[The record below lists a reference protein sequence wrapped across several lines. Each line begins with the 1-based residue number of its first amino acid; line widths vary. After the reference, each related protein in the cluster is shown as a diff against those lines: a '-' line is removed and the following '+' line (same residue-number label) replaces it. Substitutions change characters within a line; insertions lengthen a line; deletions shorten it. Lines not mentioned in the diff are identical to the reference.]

1 MSRFSPPILIAAL
14 VAAGLSL
21 PGTASAATCSTAR
34 LPLPDA
40 SCTPGAT
47 NPDVTQS
54 TIDQTI
60 CVSGWTATVRP
71 PTSYT
76 NPLKKQGIADYGY
89 SDTNMSDYEEDHLI
103 PLELG
108 GAPRDPKN
116 LWPEPHSG
124 SKNSYSKDSVE
135 NRLKKAVCDGE
146 VALAPAQKAMATN
159 WTTAESVLGITPGAT
174 TPAAGGVPRPD
185 HIVVVIDENHAQGEI
200 VGSSN
205 APYITGLSQT
215 GANFT
220 NSHAVAHPSQPNYL
234 AVFSGGTQG
243 VTSDTCPKKAF
254 TTADLGGQALAAGI
268 GFTGYSESMPSDGYT
283 GCTSGA
289 YARKHNPWV
298 DFADVP
304 ASSNLR
310 FTRFPTDY
318 STLPAV
324 SVVVPNLQDDMHD
337 GTIQQG
343 DTWLKQHLDGYI
355 QWAKTHNSVFVLTFD
370 EDDYTTANQVPTIIT
385 GAGVKAGNY
394 GENINHYSVLRT
406 IEDAYGLPYAG
417 AAASAAPITDIWG

>member
-1 MSRFSPPILIAAL
+1 MSRFSLPILIVAL

-21 PGTASAATCSTAR
+21 PGTAQAATCSTAR

-54 TIDQTI
+54 TIDSTI

-76 NPLKKQGIADYGY
+76 NALKKQGIADYGY
-89 SDTNMSDYEEDHLI
+89 SDTSMADYEEDHLI

-108 GAPRDPKN
+108 GAPRDPRN
-116 LWPEPHSG
+116 LWPEPHAG
-124 SKNSYSKDSVE
+124 AKNSYSKDAIE
-135 NRLKKAVCDGE
+135 NKLKTAVCNGQ
-146 VALAPAQKAMATN
+146 VTLAAARNAIATN
-159 WTTAESVLGITPGAT
+159 WTTALSVVGLSASFG
-174 TPAAGGVPRPD
+174 PAAGGVPRPD
-185 HIVVVIDENHAQGEI
+185 HILVVIDENHAQGEI

-205 APYITGLSQT
+205 APYITGLSKS

-220 NSHAVAHPSQPNYL
+220 NSHAVSHPSQPNYL
-234 AVFSGGTQG
+234 ALFSGSTQG

-268 GFTGYSESMPSDGYT
+268 GFAGYSESMPSDGYT
-283 GCTSGA
+283 GCTSGN

-310 FTRFPTDY
+310 FTDFPTDY
-318 STLPAV
+318 TKLPAV
-324 SVVVPNLQDDMHD
+324 SFVVPNLQDDMHD

-343 DTWLKQHLDGYI
+343 DSWLKAHLDGYI

-370 EDDYTTANQVPTIIT
+370 EDDYTAANQIPTIIT
-385 GAGVKAGNY
+385 GAGVKTGNY
-394 GENINHYSVLRT
+394 GENISHYSVLRT
-406 IEDAYGLPYAG
+406 IEDAYGLPHAG
-417 AAASAAPITDIWG
+417 AAASATPITDIWG

>member
-1 MSRFSPPILIAAL
+1 MSRFAPIILIAA
-14 VAAGLSL
+14 VIAAGLSL

-54 TIDQTI
+54 TINSTI

-76 NPLKKQGIADYGY
+76 NALKKQGIIDYGY
-89 SDTNMSDYEEDHLI
+89 SDTNMSDYEEDHFI

-124 SKNSYSKDSVE
+124 SKNSYSKDAVE
-135 NRLKKAVCDGE
+135 NRVKKAVCAGQ
-146 VALAPAQKAMATN
+146 VALVPAQKAMAAN
-159 WTTAESVLGITPGAT
+159 WTTAESVLGITPSF
-174 TPAAGGVPRPD
+174 AAAAGVPRPD
-185 HIVVVIDENHAQGEI
+185 HILVVIDENHAQGEI

-220 NSHAVAHPSQPNYL
+220 NSHAISHPSQPNYL
-234 AVFSGGTQG
+234 ALFSGGTQG

-268 GFTGYSESMPSDGYT
+268 GFAGYSESLPSVGST
-283 GCTSGA
+283 VCTSGN

-304 ASSNLR
+304 ASANQR
-310 FTRFPTDY
+310 FTDFPTDY
-318 STLPAV
+318 TKLPAV
-324 SVVVPNLQDDMHD
+324 SFVVPNLQDDMHD

-355 QWAKTHNSVFVLTFD
+355 QWAKTHNSLFVLTFD
-370 EDDYTTANQVPTIIT
+370 EDDYTTANQIPTVIT
-385 GAGVKAGNY
+385 GAGVKTGNY
-394 GENINHYSVLRT
+394 GENISHYSVLRT
-406 IEDAYGLPYAG
+406 IEDAYGLPHAG
-417 AAASAAPITDIWG
+417 SAATATPITDIWG

>member
-1 MSRFSPPILIAAL
+1 MSRFSPLVLIAAL

-21 PGTASAATCSTAR
+21 PGTAQAATCSTAK

-40 SCTPGAT
+40 ACTPGAT
-47 NPDVTQS
+47 NPDVTPS
-54 TIDQTI
+54 TINKTI

-76 NPLKKQGIADYGY
+76 NALKKQGISDYGY

-108 GAPRDPKN
+108 GAPRDPHN
-116 LWPEPHSG
+116 LWPEPHAG
-124 SKNSYSKDSVE
+124 AKNAYSKDAVE

-146 VALAPAQKAMATN
+146 VALAPAQKAIAAN
-159 WTTAESVLGITPGAT
+159 WMTAESVLGITPAFA
-174 TPAAGGVPRPD
+174 PAAAVPRPD
-185 HIVVVIDENHAQGEI
+185 HVLVVIDENHAQGEI
-200 VGSSN
+200 VGNAN
-205 APYITGLSQT
+205 APYITGLSKS

-220 NSHAVAHPSQPNYL
+220 NSHAISHPSQPNYL
-234 AVFSGGTQG
+234 ALFSGSMQG

-268 GFTGYSESMPSDGYT
+268 GFAGYSESMPSDGYT
-283 GCTSGA
+283 GCTSGT

-310 FTRFPTDY
+310 FTGFPTDY
-318 STLPAV
+318 TKLPAV
-324 SVVVPNLQDDMHD
+324 SFVVPNLQDDMHD
-337 GTIQQG
+337 GTVKQG

-370 EDDYTTANQVPTIIT
+370 EDDNTTANIIPTIIT
-385 GAGVKAGNY
+385 GAGVKTGNF

-406 IEDAYGLPYAG
+406 IEDAYGLPHAG
-417 AAASAAPITDIWG
+417 AAANATPITDIWG